1 MDEIDPLSTL
11 NTLDASLKQG
21 LAQMPTLLSTLD
33 QRYRD
38 AMPGPLGTVPL
49 DQLYLDDAPL
59 THRICALALGEPLPD
74 APVVRITAD
83 GFEPVTEQEN
93 HWARRFL
100 SQTGNDLLQLHLD
113 ALKRFWAFTT
123 LDNQP
128 ARQWLKHL
136 LTEQMLAQA
145 RLRHTD
151 GTLPEAA
158 WALMTQL
165 TSSAPSRDN
174 RPWQGAITLHSKGTR
189 WVLPGAF
196 VFCNDDPRQ
205 ASSAP
210 VLLSTLTQGL
220 EAFDSLS
227 ALYREF
233 AERLEDDRQGA
244 ALLTPLDPQRQEAS
258 LRCDALT
265 FEPVP
270 GSLFDFLQTSLE
282 RRQQAAVTQAWEH
295 AKTQFGL
302 RDLDAASDTL
312 TNAAALYGLVSS
324 DGLRLTRYVHLL
336 ERDMPSWMVGL
347 SQAQRLELIIAMRDL
362 GLATASAIA
371 PGLPLPSQ
379 FANLAWLRQY
389 AHEELTRLLR
399 DQGILLPPE
408 HILVTVTSALSSGPI
423 VNPLNPSSSVAT
435 RAPEHTS
442 PTIELSTKTRTLV
455 QLAIENISPLDWDY
469 LLTAK
474 VRDLNGDP
482 IPGFGASKARKL
494 VREANVGGSYGRY
507 LLKRLRQGPEAQWRR
522 EHHAK
527 VLHAKLRVEV
537 LKARHRSQLGPS
549 NDGWHWVAQV
559 LAEPNQAKRALF
571 NGKYVGVW
579 QLLIRNT
586 PLDGVYLFGLKVSST
601 TQPVLLYTPES
612 PSRQS
617 WRWFP
622 SRQAMTT
629 QWLNQAEFKDYILQR
644 VALAEREPIGKL
656 LGTPALATFVKARL
670 VKEDFF
676 ANAYRSETRLVMA
689 NADAMSASNR
699 ELNLQAIAELAVT
712 LTEIICMVLP
722 GRIGG
727 VLSLSRAIWSF
738 LQAWNAIGEEPAN
751 VVLLHVFDGYAN
763 LYEAAV
769 SLSTSPLFGTLARRV
784 PLGAPVPLH
793 THYALKHERQYLR
806 YRLVTEY
813 SEGVYEGQKAN
824 AGSSGYF
831 ITDRDGR
838 QYEVLNDGEHW
849 RVVDA
854 RMPQAVYKPI
864 VRRNQKG
871 DWEIVDEIRWRGTI
885 PDIPALLERVQLAA
899 PPAGVTTGLPTQIDG
914 KYYLRIGN
922 SVLEVRPSL
931 LAGRFTV
938 LIPPQQRPERAL
950 TVIFRRTDTG
960 RWQAKARQTLMS
972 SEWFDLAE

>member
-1 MDEIDPLSTL
+1 MDEVDPLSYL

-49 DQLYLDDAPL
+49 DQLYLDQAPL
-59 THRICALALGEPLPD
+59 THRICSLALGEPLPD
-74 APVVRITAD
+74 EPVLRITAD

-93 HWARRFL
+93 QWARRFL
-100 SQTGNDLLQLHLD
+100 LQAGNDLLQLHLD

-123 LDNQP
+123 LNQQP
-128 ARQWLKHL
+128 ARQWLKQL
-136 LTEQMLAQA
+136 CTEHMLAQA
-145 RLRHTD
+145 RLRYTD
-151 GTLPEAA
+151 GTLPEAS
-158 WALMTQL
+158 WLLVNQL
-165 TSSAPSRDN
+165 TGISSSDDG
-174 RPWQGAITLHSKGTR
+174 PWQGTVMLHSEGTR

-196 VFCNDDPRQ
+196 VFCDKDPHQ
-205 ASSAP
+205 APSVP

-220 EAFDSLS
+220 ETFDSLS
-227 ALYREF
+227 ALYQEL

-244 ALLTPLDPQRQEAS
+244 ALLAPLDPQRQEAS

-265 FEPVP
+265 FEQVP
-270 GSLFDFLQTSLE
+270 GKLFDFLQTSLE
-282 RRQQAAVTQAWEH
+282 RRQQAAVAQAWEH
-295 AKTQFGL
+295 AKTHFDL

-312 TNAAALYGLVSS
+312 DSAAALYSLVSS
-324 DGLRLTRYVHLL
+324 DGPRLTRYVRLL
-336 ERDMPSWMVGL
+336 ERDMPAWMVNL
-347 SQAQRLELIIAMRDL
+347 SQAQRLELIVAMRDL

-371 PGLPLPSQ
+371 PGLPLPRQ
-379 FANLAWLRQY
+379 FADLTWLRQY
-389 AHEELTRLLR
+389 VHEELTRLLR
-399 DQGILLPPE
+399 DQGIRLSPA
-408 HILVTVTSALSSGPI
+408 HIFVTVTSALSSGPI
-423 VNPLNPSSSVAT
+423 VNPLNPSSSVAA
-435 RAPEHTS
+435 RVPAHTS
-442 PTIELSTKTRTLV
+442 PTIELNTRTRTLV

-474 VRDLNGDP
+474 VRDLNGNP
-482 IPGFGASKARKL
+482 ISGFGASKVRKL
-494 VREANVGGSYGRY
+494 IRGANVGGSYGRY
-507 LLKRLRQGPEAQWRR
+507 LLRRLRHGPEAEWRR

-527 VLHAKLRVEV
+527 VLSAKLRVET
-537 LKARHRSQLGPS
+537 LKARHRGQLGPGD
-549 NDGWHWVAQV
+549 DGWHWIEHV
-559 LAEPNQAKRALF
+559 LAQPRQVRRALF
-571 NGKYVGVW
+571 NGKPVGVW

-586 PLDGVYLFGLKVSST
+586 PLDGVYLFGPNASSD

-617 WRWFP
+617 WRWFS
-622 SRQAMTT
+622 SRQAMTAE
-629 QWLNQAEFKDYILQR
+629 WLNRAAFKDYILQR

-656 LGTPALATFVKARL
+656 LGTPSLASFVQARL
-670 VKEDFF
+670 ITHDFF

-751 VVLLHVFDGYAN
+751 VVLLYAFDGYAN

-769 SLSTSPLFGTLARRV
+769 SLSTSPLFGTLARRI
-784 PLGAPVPLH
+784 PLGTPVPLH
-793 THYALKHERQYLR
+793 THYALKQERNYLR
-806 YRLVTEY
+806 YRLTTEY
-813 SEGVYEGQKAN
+813 AEGVYEGRKTN
-824 AGSSGYF
+824 ADSSAYF

-854 RMPQAVYKPI
+854 RMPQAMYKPI
-864 VRRNQKG
+864 VRRNQDG
-871 DWEIVDEIRWRGTI
+871 DWETVDEIRWRGI
-885 PDIPALLERVQLAA
+885 VPDIPALLERVRLAD
-899 PPAGVTTGLPTQIDG
+899 PPEGITPGLPTQIDG
-914 KYYLRIGN
+914 QFYLRIGQ
-922 SVLEVRPSL
+922 SVLKVRPSL
-931 LAGRFTV
+931 LPGRYTV
-938 LIPPQQRPERAL
+938 VIPPLQRPELPL
-950 TVIFRRTDTG
+950 TVLLRFMPQG
-960 RWQAKARQTLMS
+960 SWQAKARQGVMS
-972 SEWFDLAE
+972 SEWFAL